1 VRKHLPSLNQLRA
14 FEATARHL
22 SFSAAA
28 EELFVTHAAVSH
40 QVKALED
47 FLQTRLFD
55 RMTRSIKLTDE
66 AHDYY
71 QDAKK
76 ALDIIEIAT
85 SRFFENRVSGALKIS
100 AAPSFATRWLLPRLN
115 QFKALYPDIEVQ
127 LIPSI
132 EVSDFQKS
140 DLDIAIRHGKGRWPG
155 VKSIKLFDE
164 LLVPV
169 ASPDYFGGLDL
180 AEVLSH
186 TLLSASPRKKEWP
199 EWINNQFGKSDRKLD
214 LVFFPTQ
221 ALALDAAVSGTGI
234 ALADKHL
241 IASDVLE
248 NRLIILHDKS
258 IWNILGFYVSFRK
271 GPVVEAKVK
280 VFCEWITTQ
289 IK

>member
-22 SFSAAA
+22 SFSEAA

-55 RMTRSIKLTDE
+55 RMTRSIKLTDQAQE
-66 AHDYY
+66 YY
-71 QDAKK
+71 QDARK
-76 ALDIIEIAT
+76 ALDIIEKAT
-85 SRFFENRVSGALKIS
+85 SRFFENRVNGELKIS
-100 AAPSFATRWLLPRLN
+100 AAPSFATRWLLPRLS
-115 QFKALYPDIEVQ
+115 QFKTLYPEVEVK

-132 EVSDFQKS
+132 EVTDFQKS
-140 DLDIAIRHGKGRWPG
+140 DLDIAIRHGEGRWPG
-155 VKSIKLFDE
+155 VKSVKLFDE

-169 ASPDYFGGLDL
+169 ASPDYLG
-180 AEVLSH
+180 EVDQADILNQ
-186 TLLSASPRKKEWP
+186 TLLSASPRKNEWP
-199 EWINNQFGKSDRKLD
+199 EWIENQFGKSERKLD

-221 ALALDAAVSGTGI
+221 ALALDAAVSGAGI
-234 ALADKHL
+234 ALADRHL
-241 IASDVLE
+241 IASDVQA
-248 NRLIILHDKS
+248 NRLVILRDEP
-258 IWNILGFYVSFRK
+258 IWNKQGFYVSYRK

-289 IK
+289 IS